1 MSRQIDQACEIEEL
15 HRRHALAAQAAKSAA
30 QAAVSAWFCEE
41 CGEAIPEE
49 RRLAVPGCRCCTEC
63 QEEIERYG
71 KTRIAAR

>member
-1 MSRQIDQACEIEEL
+1 VSRQIDQACEIEEL
-15 HRRHALAAQAAKSAA
+15 HRRYALEAQAAKSAA
-30 QAAVSAWFCEE
+30 ASIVSAWFCEE